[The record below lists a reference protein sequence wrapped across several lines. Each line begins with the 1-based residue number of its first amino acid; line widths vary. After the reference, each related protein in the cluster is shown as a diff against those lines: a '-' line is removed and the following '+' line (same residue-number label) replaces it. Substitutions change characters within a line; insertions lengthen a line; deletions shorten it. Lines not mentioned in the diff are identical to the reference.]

1 MSLAVIGFFAEGYRS
16 LQRINLP
23 VDQLNVFAG
32 ANGVGKTNLYRALEL
47 LQAAATGELSK
58 RLAAEGGMES
68 ALFAGRRSSKKPVR
82 ITLRVRLRDTFS
94 DDSEYEYEISIGL
107 VPQKDGAT
115 LGAAFVFEPQVK
127 EERLL
132 HHTRKRAYP
141 LLERQNSTL
150 TVLGSDGVK
159 TSLGI
164 DLLASETA
172 LANLQDPDRYPELHH
187 VRQALRDWRF
197 YHGFRTDS
205 ESFLRRECLAVTS
218 PTLESDGAN
227 LAAVFATLAHIR
239 GDTIDL
245 DSVIGDAFPGA
256 VLEVPA
262 PRRTASF
269 GMRFPDYP
277 LRTFDSVELSDGTLR
292 YIALVGALLAYRLPP
307 FIALNEPETS
317 LHPDL
322 LQPLARLIV
331 RASTRTQVWVVTHSE
346 ILANALSEESGVR
359 VREVVREDG
368 RTWINGLSIS
378 GDFAT

>member
-1 MSLAVIGFFAEGYRS
+1 MSLTVIGFFAEGYRS
-16 LQRINLP
+16 LQRISLP
-23 VDQLNVFAG
+23 VDRLNVFSG

-47 LQAAATGELSK
+47 LQAAATGELSRK
-58 RLAAEGGMES
+58 LATEGGMES
-68 ALFAGRRSSKKPVR
+68 ALFAGWQSTKKPVR
-82 ITLRVRLRDTFS
+82 IILRVQLQDVLA
-94 DDSEYEYEISIGL
+94 DDNEYEYEISIGL
-107 VPQKDGAT
+107 VPQKNGAA
-115 LGAAFVFEPQVK
+115 LGAAFIFEPQVK

-132 HHTRKRAYP
+132 HRSRKRAYP

-150 TVLGSDGVK
+150 TALGSDGVK

-172 LANLQDPDRYPELHH
+172 LANLQDPDRYPELHN
-187 VRQALRDWRF
+187 VREALRSWRF
-197 YHGFRTDS
+197 YHGFRTDA
-205 ESFLRRECLAVTS
+205 ESCLRRDCLAVTS

-227 LAAVFATLAHIR
+227 LAAVLATLTHIR
-239 GDTIDL
+239 GDTTDL
-245 DSVIGDAFPGA
+245 DSVIDDAFPGA
-256 VLEVPA
+256 VLEVPP

-269 GMRFPDYP
+269 GMRFSDYP

-322 LQPLARLIV
+322 LQPLARLIA
-331 RASTRTQVWVVTHSE
+331 RASARTQVWIVTHSE

-359 VREVVREDG
+359 VREVIRENG
-368 RTWINGLSIS
+368 RTWINGLSIT
-378 GDFAT
+378 GDFVT